1 VRADSEGP
9 GRGAT
14 FTVRLPILTDT
25 TTRVTPPLGFTPPA
39 ALTGLRI
46 LVVDDEEDTREY
58 VRMLLAMCN
67 AKVSVAD
74 SAASALALVKAEPP
88 DVLVSDIAMPE
99 QDGYRLIRQVRELP
113 PERGGA
119 TPAVALTAYARVEDR
134 TRAMLAGFQ
143 NHVTKP
149 VEPAELIAAIA
160 SLDRRPRA

>member
-1 VRADSEGP
+1 
-9 GRGAT
+9 
-14 FTVRLPILTDT
+14 
-25 TTRVTPPLGFTPPA
+25 
-39 ALTGLRI
+39 
-46 LVVDDEEDTREY
+46 
-58 VRMLLAMCN
+58 MLLAMCN

-74 SAASALALVKAEPP
+74 SAASALAQVQTEPP
-88 DVLVSDIAMPE
+88 DVLVSDIAMPG
-99 QDGYRLIRQVRELP
+99 QDGYRLIRQVRALP
-113 PERGGA
+113 PDHGGT